1 MNYLLEQ
8 MPQAVL
14 IDGEAVPIS
23 TDFRVCLRIIQA
35 LEDERLMEHEK
46 LTVLITLLYPDPPK
60 NTALAIEQ
68 GLKFLNLGES
78 VDGGIPFFK
87 RDQTY
92 HTL

>member
-14 IDGEAVPIS
+14 IDGEAVPIN
-23 TDFRVCLRIIQA
+23 TDFRICLRIIQA

-60 NTALAIEQ
+60 IQPLQ
-68 GLKFLNLGES
+68 LSRG
-78 VDGGIPFFK
+78 
-87 RDQTY
+87 
-92 HTL
+92 